1 MKTELFRKRWTR
13 VLAHSAAALL
23 LVSTGIALK
32 PADASAQGRNEI
44 EQILKRFKNYRYG
57 NITLYQLE
65 NPNLA
70 AVRNILKTD
79 TKDATDTGEDP
90 MAKLEPAV
98 QVRIRQTVQKL
109 RNEVRVIRDLQN
121 NAGLVITPDI
131 EAAVRAEVKKLT
143 ADRGPRIEDVYIVTT
158 RAPRGEVGTI
168 IALIA
173 TTKGNPNISQNL
185 NVVTDSDIYTIDEL
199 RAYSLA
205 ATYGANN
212 MYDYIHTAIVQGAV
226 KNVTADA
233 QGLTDVLTTLVPR
246 EFGLTQSL
254 VVDESDIT
262 SGDIQQFVRI
272 SEGQPMQYNYP
283 HEVIVS
289 YDLISYRRYEPAYLA
304 AYAEEPVAEDPAVTG
319 GDSAAVAD
327 AAAAAAEAPTD
338 VYNVDLPKYGVEL
351 RYGLDEINYP
361 SLWSERLALN
371 AIWQNAKLGVI
382 LPTSGWASLAE
393 SFGQTRQLTHAGFG
407 INGAFNFPI
416 KIIPSSGIFHAN
428 FGYVFNDAEP
438 ASYKN
443 RVAEPDLGS
452 AFDSLT
458 NDYLVRFNAQL
469 HYTFAIAVDKDYMF
483 RFGIGGSV
491 YSVETWYNQLDVVEE
506 DGLAVGQQGVFTKRK
521 SETIGGISGRI
532 EYMTINT
539 PTPYGFAL
547 QYFDEAISGNIWLQ
561 IPIVSTLAVRLD
573 GKAFAPAFRD
583 AHLWE
588 NSNVFIPSARVIW
601 NF

>member
-13 VLAHSAAALL
+13 VLANSAAALL
-23 LVSTGIALK
+23 LVSTGIAID

-57 NITLYQLE
+57 NVTLYQLE

-70 AVRNILKTD
+70 AVRNILKTEA
-79 TKDATDTGEDP
+79 KEATATGEDP
-90 MAKLEPAV
+90 INKIDPAV
-98 QVRIRQTVQKL
+98 QVQVRQAAQRFRNVL
-109 RNEVRVIRDLQN
+109 RAIRDLQSK
-121 NAGLVITPDI
+121 GIVITPEI
-131 EAAVRAEVKKLT
+131 EAAVTSEVEKLT
-143 ADRGPRIEDVYIVTT
+143 KTAGPRIEDVYIVTT
-158 RAPRGEVGTI
+158 RVPRGEVGTI

-173 TTKGNPNISQNL
+173 TTKGSPNIAQNL
-185 NVVTDSDIYTIDEL
+185 NVVTDADIYTIDEL

-212 MYDYIHTAIVQGAV
+212 MYDYINTAIVQGAV

-233 QGLTDVLTTLVPR
+233 QGLTDVLTVLVPR
-246 EFGLTQSL
+246 EFGITRSL

-262 SGDIQQFVRI
+262 SGDIQQFQRI
-272 SEGQPMQYNYP
+272 SEGQPMPYYYP
-283 HEVIVS
+283 NEVIIS
-289 YDLISYRRYEPAYLA
+289 YDLLSYRRYEPAYLA
-304 AYAEEPVAEDPAVTG
+304 AYAEEPAPDDAATTGADSASAEDAAPAG
-319 GDSAAVAD
+319 
-327 AAAAAAEAPTD
+327 EPTD
-338 VYNVDLPKYGVEL
+338 VYNVELPKYGAEL

-393 SFGQTRQLTHAGFG
+393 SFGQTRQFTHAGFG
-407 INGAFNFPI
+407 VNGAFNFPI
-416 KIIPSSGIFHAN
+416 KIIPSSGVFHAN

-438 ASYKN
+438 ASYKD
-443 RVAEPDLGS
+443 RADDPFG

-491 YSVETWYNQLDVVEE
+491 YSVESWYNRINIIEE
-506 DGLAVGQQGVFTKRK
+506 DGVEVDREAVFTKRK
-521 SETIGGISGRI
+521 SETIGGISGRV

-547 QYFDEAISGNIWLQ
+547 QYFDESISGNVWLQ
-561 IPIVSTLAVRLD
+561 IPLMTSLAVRLD
-573 GKAFAPAFRD
+573 GRASAPVFRD
-583 AHLWE
+583 AHPWE

>member
-23 LVSTGIALK
+23 LVSTGIALN
-32 PADASAQGRNEI
+32 PVDSSAQGRNEI

-79 TKDATDTGEDP
+79 TKEATETGEDP
-90 MAKLEPAV
+90 MNKLDPAV
-98 QVRIRQTVQKL
+98 QVQVRQAVQRL
-109 RNEVRVIRDLQN
+109 RNEVRVIRDLQSK
-121 NAGLVITPDI
+121 GIVITAEI
-131 EAAVRAEVKKLT
+131 EAAVRSEVANLT
-143 ADRGPRIEDVYIVTT
+143 RDRGPRIEDVYIVTT

-173 TTKGNPNISQNL
+173 TTKGNPEIYQNL
-185 NVVTDSDIYTIDEL
+185 NVVTDADIYTIDEL

-212 MYDYIHTAIVQGAV
+212 MYDYINTAIVQGAV

-272 SEGQPMQYNYP
+272 SEGQPMPYYYP
-283 HEVIVS
+283 NEVIVS

-304 AYAEEPVAEDPAVTG
+304 AYAEEPAMEDPATT
-319 GDSAAVAD
+319 GDSAA
-327 AAAAAAEAPTD
+327 AAEDLPAEEPTD
-338 VYNVDLPKYGVEL
+338 VYNVELPKYGVEL

-416 KIIPSSGIFHAN
+416 KIIPSSGVFHAN
-428 FGYVFNDAEP
+428 FGYVFDDAEP
-438 ASYKN
+438 ASYKDRADN
-443 RVAEPDLGS
+443 PFGS
-452 AFDSLT
+452 FDSLT

-491 YSVETWYNQLDVVEE
+491 YSVESWYNQINIIEE
-506 DGLAVGQQGVFTKRK
+506 DGVEVDREGVFTKRK

-547 QYFDEAISGNIWLQ
+547 QYFDEAISGNVWLQ

-583 AHLWE
+583 AHPWE